1 MWFAINDLDFVL
13 EPTNNFIDSKNKTEI
28 YILNIGLDII
38 NSQTEKY
45 NLINLLK
52 ERKIINNYDWFISF
66 EVLDG
71 NKDKIYN
78 LDDILKTKP
87 KLIIGCLPHD
97 YYPKLYFKQNLISD
111 YSFYL
116 NFKDIYY
123 YLNDSTN
130 ATGVRK
136 KEIPKRYRKAQIN
149 FNAFLIIAPFEYKS
163 MIQYDFFGYY
173 YSKGLCYYY
182 YDSVIEGFY
191 CVKSE
196 KFNENTLKTFPTLYL
211 EHNQL

>member
-116 NFKDIYY
+116 NFKDIYLRNFLEGKY
-123 YLNDSTN
+123 PINY
-130 ATGVRK
+130 
-136 KEIPKRYRKAQIN
+136 ICFHFFYRTFQNKMEY
-149 FNAFLIIAPFEYKS
+149 II
-163 MIQYDFFGYY
+163 
-173 YSKGLCYYY
+173 
-182 YDSVIEGFY
+182 
-191 CVKSE
+191 
-196 KFNENTLKTFPTLYL
+196 
-211 EHNQL
+211 